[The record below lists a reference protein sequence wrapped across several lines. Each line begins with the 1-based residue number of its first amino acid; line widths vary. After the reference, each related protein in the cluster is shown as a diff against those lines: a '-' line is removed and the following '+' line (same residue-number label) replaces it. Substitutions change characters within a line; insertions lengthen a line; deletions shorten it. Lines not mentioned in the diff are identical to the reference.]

1 MALRVLGDYTIIKQ
15 LGNGSLGSVYL
26 AEHRFMKKQFA
37 LKVLPEELA
46 CDRAFIQR
54 FEDEV
59 KLLSKLDHPSIV
71 KIHNVSSANGL
82 YFLVT
87 DCIVDSAGE
96 SLNLLHHIKDKG
108 QLKEE
113 EIIECLRQIA
123 DALDYVRL
131 KSTIDTEFVHRGI
144 KLNNILVD
152 KSNGSV
158 KYFLSDFGLSKIV
171 GISHVLSRTYKIL
184 ADALGINPVIEGF
197 DTQSERYSTQL
208 ADNKKLS
215 LLHSSFLQGF
225 AFLSPEQKMI
235 NTVVTQASDTFA
247 FGTLAYYLL
256 TGILPEG
263 VFDLPSEI
271 SSDLKYNWDSLIL
284 SCLQFNPEKRP
295 LHLVDFL
302 NATLDVEL
310 KKPKLEE
317 LIDSVSIHLEDEVK
331 ELVEVNSI
339 NYLEKA
345 AQEKSQTKSV
355 AERIQERIRS
365 EYSVTHYRPEINES
379 KLIEPIQTDVVV
391 IPGGTYNRGS
401 IQGSRDE
408 MPAHSIKLAPFAI
421 DIHPVTNEM
430 FVRYLEYLGDEKDP
444 QNHDVI
450 RLRESRIRRSA
461 GKLVIE
467 SGYAKHPVIG
477 VSWYGALGYA
487 KWVGK
492 RLPTEA
498 EWEIAAK
505 GGFEE
510 AIYPSGDDIEKFQA
524 NFFSSDTTAT
534 MSYSPNGYGL
544 YDMAGNVY
552 EWCQDWYDYN
562 YYEHS
567 AQEPSEPKG
576 PLQGVYRV
584 LRGGCWKSLK
594 EDLRVSHRHRN
605 NPGTINRTYGFR
617 CASDI

>member
-1 MALRVLGDYTIIKQ
+1 MLSAARREQAMVMIH
-15 LGNGSLGSVYL
+15 
-26 AEHRFMKKQFA
+26 AE
-37 LKVLPEELA
+37 
-46 CDRAFIQR
+46 
-54 FEDEV
+54 
-59 KLLSKLDHPSIV
+59 
-71 KIHNVSSANGL
+71 
-82 YFLVT
+82 
-87 DCIVDSAGE
+87 
-96 SLNLLHHIKDKG
+96 
-108 QLKEE
+108 
-113 EIIECLRQIA
+113 
-123 DALDYVRL
+123 
-131 KSTIDTEFVHRGI
+131 
-144 KLNNILVD
+144 
-152 KSNGSV
+152 
-158 KYFLSDFGLSKIV
+158 
-171 GISHVLSRTYKIL
+171 
-184 ADALGINPVIEGF
+184 
-197 DTQSERYSTQL
+197 
-208 ADNKKLS
+208 
-215 LLHSSFLQGF
+215 
-225 AFLSPEQKMI
+225 
-235 NTVVTQASDTFA
+235 
-247 FGTLAYYLL
+247 
-256 TGILPEG
+256 
-263 VFDLPSEI
+263 
-271 SSDLKYNWDSLIL
+271 
-284 SCLQFNPEKRP
+284 
-295 LHLVDFL
+295 
-302 NATLDVEL
+302 
-310 KKPKLEE
+310 
-317 LIDSVSIHLEDEVK
+317 
-331 ELVEVNSI
+331 
-339 NYLEKA
+339 
-345 AQEKSQTKSV
+345 
-355 AERIQERIRS
+355 
-365 EYSVTHYRPEINES
+365 
-379 KLIEPIQTDVVV
+379 
-391 IPGGTYNRGS
+391 
-401 IQGSRDE
+401 
-408 MPAHSIKLAPFAI
+408 
-421 DIHPVTNEM
+421 
-430 FVRYLEYLGDEKDP
+430 
-444 QNHDVI
+444 NHDVI